1 MSDKQEREYKITKWN
16 LWYHVYRTK
25 KEEDWKIVRLEWL
38 QNNSYTLN
46 RDYAKTFYHL
56 DTAISALSIAKF
68 QWNTIKIDSSQG
80 KRESEK
86 KSEKTSW
93 SEL

>member
-1 MSDKQEREYKITKWN
+1 MREYKITKGN
-16 LWYHVYRTK
+16 LGYHVYRR
-25 KEEDWKIVRLEWL
+25 KEEGWKIIRLEWL

-46 RDYAKTFYHL
+46 KDFAKTFYHL
-56 DTAISALSIAKF
+56 EDALSALTIAKAKE
-68 QWNTIKIDSSQG
+68 WKIELDSSIE

-86 KSEKTSW
+86 KQEKTSW